1 MSTRQLGFA
10 GRIAHYFINSKLT
23 PLIMVFSIL
32 LGAFAVLQ
40 TPREEEPQIVVPMM
54 DVFVEMPGSTA
65 QEVEQ
70 RVTTP
75 MEKLIWEIPGV
86 EYIYS
91 TTRPGLSM
99 AIVRFKVG
107 EKEEDSIIKLYNKLY
122 SHFDLIPPGASKP
135 IIKPRSID
143 DVPILALTFW
153 SNRYDS
159 YTLRRVASEVDREIK
174 SIDDVSETQ
183 VIGGE
188 RRQIRVLLDP
198 TRMAG
203 FGVAPAMVMGTID
216 RANQRL
222 QVGEFAA
229 SNQEYNVETGDFL
242 RNADDVG
249 RVVVGVSSGHP
260 VYLRDVAEVRDGP
273 EEPANYVLFG
283 YGSGA
288 KDVAPGL
295 SPARAAL
302 KDGAT
307 LNSSSPLGESPAVT
321 LTVSK
326 RKGQNAVTVAH
337 HVMEKVESLK
347 GTLIPAGVEATVTR
361 NYGATAQGKSNE
373 LLQHLLLATL
383 SVTLLIALAL
393 GWRSSMVVLAAVPVT
408 LALTLFIYFIY
419 GYTLNRVTLFALIFS
434 IGILVDDAI
443 VVVENITR
451 HFHLPENKGR
461 PLADVAVEAVDEV
474 GNPTTLAT
482 WTVIAAILP
491 MAFVGGLMGP
501 YMRPIPVGAS
511 LAMLFS
517 LFIAFVISPWA
528 ALRMLR
534 NAKAG
539 HGEGEAGQE
548 GWTTR
553 LYRRLMMPLL
563 VDARTRTVF
572 LVGVVLLLLLV
583 FTLPLLKIVRVKML
597 PFDNKSEFQVIIDM
611 PEGTTLEQTT
621 RVAREVA
628 RRVAEE
634 PEVINYTS
642 AHN

>member
-135 IIKPRSID
+135 LIKPRSID

-174 SIDDVSETQ
+174 SIDDVSQTQ

-198 TRMAG
+198 GRMAG
-203 FGVAPAMVMGTID
+203 YGVAPAMVMGTID

-229 SNQEYNVETGDFL
+229 ANQEYNVETGDFL

-249 RVVVGVSSGHP
+249 RVVVGVSSGRP
-260 VYLRDVAEVRDGP
+260 VYLRDVAEIRDGP

-288 KDVAPGL
+288 KVAASLPRHGGVKPPL
-295 SPARAAL
+295 HDADPSASPM
-302 KDGAT
+302 
-307 LNSSSPLGESPAVT
+307 GESPAVT

-326 RKGQNAVTVAH
+326 RKGQNAVTVA
-337 HVMEKVESLK
+337 E
-347 GTLIPAGVEATVTR
+347 
-361 NYGATAQGKSNE
+361 
-373 LLQHLLLATL
+373 
-383 SVTLLIALAL
+383 
-393 GWRSSMVVLAAVPVT
+393 
-408 LALTLFIYFIY
+408 
-419 GYTLNRVTLFALIFS
+419 
-434 IGILVDDAI
+434 
-443 VVVENITR
+443 
-451 HFHLPENKGR
+451 
-461 PLADVAVEAVDEV
+461 
-474 GNPTTLAT
+474 
-482 WTVIAAILP
+482 
-491 MAFVGGLMGP
+491 
-501 YMRPIPVGAS
+501 
-511 LAMLFS
+511 
-517 LFIAFVISPWA
+517 
-528 ALRMLR
+528 RMSWKKW
-534 NAKAG
+534 KA
-539 HGEGEAGQE
+539 
-548 GWTTR
+548 
-553 LYRRLMMPLL
+553 
-563 VDARTRTVF
+563 
-572 LVGVVLLLLLV
+572 
-583 FTLPLLKIVRVKML
+583 
-597 PFDNKSEFQVIIDM
+597 
-611 PEGTTLEQTT
+611 
-621 RVAREVA
+621 
-628 RRVAEE
+628 
-634 PEVINYTS
+634 
-642 AHN
+642 